1 MTTPPTDTPAPDE
14 HDEARPSD
22 VATDVAAEFADDAAP
37 RRVVS
42 PRDLIFLQRRAQL
55 GLAAGVILLTTLMV
69 FFTLQPSLIFRNNT
83 PTGGDMG
90 AHVYGPAYLRDH
102 LLTSF
107 RLTGWSNDWYSGLP
121 IYRFYM
127 VVPALFV
134 LVLDVF
140 LPYGIALKL
149 VAIAGLLAL
158 PTCTWLF
165 GKLARLAFP
174 IPELLVVASTIFL
187 FDESFTIYGGNIA
200 STMAGEFSFS
210 IALAFTVL
218 GFGVFIRGLEDGK
231 WRIASTVL
239 LALAALCHGI
249 VLLFAFLGYLLILAM
264 HREPAKWKHGLSVI
278 GTAVLLSAF
287 WVVPFVLN
295 HAYMTDMKYEPQPTG
310 YGESFVDM
318 FFPLH
323 TTFDVIVTGFALV
336 GFAAALWR
344 RNNTASWMGIY
355 GVLLAVGV
363 FVARESL
370 PIIGLLWNP
379 RILPFF
385 YLMRY
390 MLMMVGIYETV
401 VAVARFVSLEHTAA
415 RVAKTGEEQTLAPS
429 PRGRLGF
436 NVTTAIVVTLA
447 CVSIIGFRFQQ
458 LPFAG
463 IRASADGSER
473 YGIGPFSVPR
483 SNDGFVDGWARWNF
497 TGYEGKNA
505 YGEYRA
511 LVETMKQIGE
521 DPRHGCGRAL
531 WENNGEL
538 NKYGTTM
545 GLMLLPHWT
554 DGCIGSMEG
563 LFFEASGTTP
573 YHFIAAAAMSKQS
586 SNPVREL
593 RYDDNNAALGVRYL
607 QELGV
612 RYYMGFTPE
621 AIREASAQRDLT
633 EIARSGPWVIY
644 EVAGSDLVVP
654 LTVQPVVVAGRV
666 DDESVMGHP
675 DDAKERWLEV
685 GTSWFQNPNDWLALP
700 AADGPAEWQRVKLAI
715 DFDRRIGEPD
725 ERSRRVDVVVPSDPV
740 DVVSIEPPKVTDV
753 VQGRSSVSFRVDK
766 VGTPILVRTSYFPN
780 WSVSGAK
787 GPYRVAPNMM
797 VVVPTRS
804 EVKLSFGWSFLDVL
818 AYVIS
823 IAGVVVLVRWRRARR
838 RTSADS
844 YEGEDSLVGD
854 QN

>member
-1 MTTPPTDTPAPDE
+1 MTNPNAPTDNAPTNN
-14 HDEARPSD
+14 AL
-22 VATDVAAEFADDAAP
+22 TDDAPTETRMTAAAAIFVE
-37 RRVVS
+37 RRT
-42 PRDLIFLQRRAQL
+42 QL
-55 GLAAGVILLTTLMV
+55 ALAAAIIAFTTLMV

-107 RLTGWSNDWYSGLP
+107 RLSGWSNDWYAGLP

-127 VVPALFV
+127 VVPAIFILLLNIV
-134 LVLDVF
+134 

-149 VAIAGLLAL
+149 VAVAGLLAL
-158 PTCTWLF
+158 PVCTWLF
-165 GKLARLAFP
+165 AKLARLVFP
-174 IPELLVVASTIFL
+174 LPELLVVASTVFL

-210 IALAFTVL
+210 IALAFSIL
-218 GFGVFIRGLEDGK
+218 GFGVFIRGLETGK
-231 WRIASTVL
+231 YRIAATLL
-239 LALAALCHGI
+239 LALAALSHGI
-249 VLLFAFLGYLLILAM
+249 VLLFVFLGYVLILAM
-264 HREPAKWKHGLSVI
+264 HRDAAKWRLGLPVI
-278 GTAVLLSAF
+278 GTAILLSAF

-295 HAYMTDMKYEPQPTG
+295 HSYMTDMKYEPQPTG
-310 YGESFVDM
+310 YSESFIDM

-323 TTFDVIVTGFALV
+323 TVFNVIVMGFAIV
-336 GFAAALWR
+336 GFLSALWR
-344 RNNTASWMGIY
+344 RNSTASWMGIY
-355 GVLLAVGV
+355 GIILAIGV

-385 YLMRY
+385 YLLRY
-390 MLMMVGIYETV
+390 MLMMIGIYETV
-401 VAVARFVSLEHTAA
+401 VAVARFASLERAAA
-415 RVAKTGEEQTLAPS
+415 RVAKTGEVQTLAPS
-429 PRGRLGF
+429 PRGRLNF
-436 NVTTAIVVTLA
+436 NVATAVVVALLA
-447 CVSIIGFRFQQ
+447 ISVIGFRFQE
-458 LPFAG
+458 LPLATFRTAE
-463 IRASADGSER
+463 DGSVR
-473 YGIGPFSVPR
+473 YGIGPFSVPS

-497 TGYEGKNA
+497 TGYEGKSA

-511 LVETMKQIGE
+511 IVETMKQIGE
-521 DPRHGCGRAL
+521 DPRYGCGRAL

-621 AIREASAQRDLT
+621 AVREASAQPALR
-633 EIARSGPWVIY
+633 EITRSGPWVIY
-644 EVAGSDLVVP
+644 EVAASDLVVP
-654 LTVQPVVVAGRV
+654 LTVQPVVVAGRT
-666 DDESVMGHP
+666 DSQADMGHP
-675 DDAKERWLEV
+675 GDAKERWLEI
-685 GTSWFQNPNDWLALP
+685 GTSWLQNPNDWPAVP
-700 AADGPAEWQRVKLAI
+700 AASGPSEWQRIDVAI
-715 DFDRRIGEPD
+715 DMNRRIGEPD
-725 ERSRRVDVVVPSDPV
+725 EASRRVDVVLPTQPI
-740 DVVSIEPPKVTDV
+740 DVVNVAPIVVSDV
-753 VQGRSSVSFRVDK
+753 EQGRSSVSFSVDK
-766 VGTPILVRTSYFPN
+766 IGTPVLVRTSYFPN
-780 WSVSGAK
+780 WNVSGAK

-797 VVVPTRS
+797 VVIPTQTD
-804 EVKLSFGWSFLDVL
+804 VKLSFGWSLLDVF
-818 AYVIS
+818 AYVLS
-823 IAGVVVLVRWRRARR
+823 ILGIVVLVRWRRSGRQTNFA
-838 RTSADS
+838 
-844 YEGEDSLVGD
+844 
-854 QN
+854 N

>member
-1 MTTPPTDTPAPDE
+1 MTTPTDDIAENSRTDGVV
-14 HDEARPSD
+14 DD
-22 VATDVAAEFADDAAP
+22 VPVEDSVGDTSRGAE
-37 RRVVS
+37 RRSLS
-42 PRDLIFLQRRAQL
+42 PREVIFFERRITL
-55 GLAAGVILLTTLMV
+55 MFAAVIILVTTAMV

-107 RLTGWSNDWYSGLP
+107 RLSGWSNDWYSGLP
-121 IYRFYM
+121 MYRFYM
-127 VVPALFV
+127 VVPALFI
-134 LVLDVF
+134 LALDVL

-149 VAIAGLLAL
+149 VAIAGLVAL
-158 PTCTWLF
+158 PLCTWLF
-165 GKLARLAFP
+165 AKLARFAFP
-174 IPELLVVASTIFL
+174 IPELFVVASTLFL

-210 IALAFTVL
+210 IALAFSVL
-218 GFGVFIRGLEDGK
+218 GFGVFIRGIETGRY
-231 WRIASTVL
+231 RIASTVL

-249 VLLFAFLGYLLILAM
+249 VLLFVFLGYLLVVAM
-264 HREPAKWKHGLSVI
+264 HREPAKWRYGASVI

-310 YGESFVDM
+310 YGETFVDM

-323 TTFDVIVTGFALV
+323 TVFDVLVTGFAV
-336 GFAAALWR
+336 IGFLSALWR
-344 RNNTASWMGIY
+344 RNGVGSWIGIY
-355 GVLLAVGV
+355 GVVLAIGV

-370 PIIGLLWNP
+370 PVIGLLWNP

-385 YLMRY
+385 YLLRY
-390 MLMMVGIYETV
+390 MLMMVGIYEVV
-401 VAVARFVSLEHTAA
+401 VAVARFANLEFAAA
-415 RVAKTGEEQTLAPS
+415 RVARTGEEQFLAPS
-429 PRGRLGF
+429 PRGRLNF
-436 NVTTAIVVTLA
+436 NMTTAVV
-447 CVSIIGFRFQQ
+447 VSLLCIGIIGFRFQE
-458 LPFAG
+458 LPFGTTRTAQ
-463 IRASADGSER
+463 DGSLR
-473 YGIGPFSVPR
+473 YGVGPFSVPA

-497 TGYEGKNA
+497 TGYEGKSA
-505 YGEYRA
+505 YGEYRT

-521 DPRHGCGRAL
+521 DPRYGCGRAL

-612 RYYMGFTPE
+612 RYYMGFTRE
-621 AIREASAQRDLT
+621 AVREASAQPALR

-644 EVAGSDLVVP
+644 QV
-654 LTVQPVVVAGRV
+654 
-666 DDESVMGHP
+666 
-675 DDAKERWLEV
+675 
-685 GTSWFQNPNDWLALP
+685 
-700 AADGPAEWQRVKLAI
+700 
-715 DFDRRIGEPD
+715 
-725 ERSRRVDVVVPSDPV
+725 
-740 DVVSIEPPKVTDV
+740 
-753 VQGRSSVSFRVDK
+753 
-766 VGTPILVRTSYFPN
+766 
-780 WSVSGAK
+780 
-787 GPYRVAPNMM
+787 
-797 VVVPTRS
+797 
-804 EVKLSFGWSFLDVL
+804 
-818 AYVIS
+818 
-823 IAGVVVLVRWRRARR
+823 
-838 RTSADS
+838 
-844 YEGEDSLVGD
+844 
-854 QN
+854 

>member
-1 MTTPPTDTPAPDE
+1 MTTHTDESAMTPDDGE
-14 HDEARPSD
+14 TSSNENSD
-22 VATDVAAEFADDAAP
+22 G

-42 PRDLIFLQRRAQL
+42 PRDLIYIERRTQL
-55 GLAAGVILLTTLMV
+55 ALAAAFIVFTTLMV

-107 RLTGWSNDWYSGLP
+107 RLTGWSNDWYAGLP

-127 VVPALFV
+127 VVPAIFIL
-134 LVLDVF
+134 LLDIV

-149 VAIAGLLAL
+149 VAVAGLLAL
-158 PTCTWLF
+158 PLCTWLF
-165 GKLARLAFP
+165 ARLARLAFP

-210 IALAFTVL
+210 ISLALTVLAF
-218 GFGVFIRGLEDGK
+218 GFFIRGLEDGK
-231 WRIASTVL
+231 WRATSTIL
-239 LALAALCHGI
+239 LALAALSHGI
-249 VLLFAFLGYLLILAM
+249 VLLFAFLGFVLILAM
-264 HREPAKWKHGLSVI
+264 HREAAKWKFGLSVI
-278 GTAVLLSAF
+278 GTAILLSAF

-295 HAYMTDMKYEPQPTG
+295 HSFMTDMKYEPQPTG
-310 YGESFVDM
+310 YGESFIDM

-323 TTFDVIVTGFALV
+323 TVFDVIVSGFALA
-336 GFAAALWR
+336 GFVSALWR
-344 RNNTASWMGIY
+344 RISTAAWMGIY
-355 GVLLAVGV
+355 VAVLAIGV

-385 YLMRY
+385 YLLRY
-390 MLMMVGIYETV
+390 MLMMVGIYEAV
-401 VAVARFVSLEHTAA
+401 VALARFASLEHAAA
-415 RVAKTGEEQTLAPS
+415 RVAKTGEVQTLAPS
-429 PRGRLGF
+429 PRGRLSF
-436 NVTTAIVVTLA
+436 NVWTAVVVAL
-447 CVSIIGFRFQQ
+447 VSVGIIGFRFQE
-458 LPFAG
+458 LPFASV
-463 IRASADGSER
+463 RTAADGSER

-511 LVETMKQIGE
+511 LIETMKQIGQ

-593 RYDDNNAALGVRYL
+593 RYDDNNATLGVRYL

-644 EVAGSDLVVP
+644 QVASSDLVVP
-654 LTVQPVVVAGRV
+654 LSVQPVVIGERV

-685 GTSWFQNPNDWLALP
+685 GTSWLQNPNDWLAIP
-700 AADGPAEWQRVKLAI
+700 AADGPDEWQRVKVAI
-715 DFDRRIGEPD
+715 DFNRRIGEPD
-725 ERSRRVDVVVPSDPV
+725 DRSRRVDVVVPSDAIN
-740 DVVSIEPPKVTDV
+740 VVSVDPPQVSNV

-780 WSVSGAK
+780 WGVSGAE
-787 GPYRVAPNMM
+787 GPFRVAPNMM
-797 VVVPTRS
+797 VVVPTS
-804 EVKLSFGWSFLDVL
+804 NEVTLDFGWSYLDVL
-818 AYVIS
+818 AYVITLVG
-823 IAGVVVLVRWRRARR
+823 IVVVVRWRRRR
-838 RTSADS
+838 PELA
-844 YEGEDSLVGD
+844 
-854 QN
+854 

>member
-1 MTTPPTDTPAPDE
+1 MTNPNLPTDNAPTNNALTDDAPTE
-14 HDEARPSD
+14 TRMTA
-22 VATDVAAEFADDAAP
+22 ATAIFVERRTQLAVAAAIIVF
-37 RRVVS
+37 
-42 PRDLIFLQRRAQL
+42 
-55 GLAAGVILLTTLMV
+55 TTLMV

-107 RLTGWSNDWYSGLP
+107 RLSGWSNDWYAGLP

-127 VVPALFV
+127 VVPAIFILLLNIV
-134 LVLDVF
+134 

-149 VAIAGLLAL
+149 VAVAGLLAL
-158 PTCTWLF
+158 PVCTWLF
-165 GKLARLAFP
+165 AKLARLVFP
-174 IPELLVVASTIFL
+174 LPELLVVASTVFL

-210 IALAFTVL
+210 IALAFSIL
-218 GFGVFIRGLEDGK
+218 GFGVFIRGLETGK
-231 WRIASTVL
+231 YRIAATLL
-239 LALAALCHGI
+239 LALAALSHGI
-249 VLLFAFLGYLLILAM
+249 VLLFVFLGYVLILAM
-264 HREPAKWKHGLSVI
+264 HRDAAKWRLGLPVI
-278 GTAVLLSAF
+278 GTAILLSAF

-295 HAYMTDMKYEPQPTG
+295 HSYMTDMKYEPQPTG
-310 YGESFVDM
+310 YSESFIDM

-323 TTFDVIVTGFALV
+323 TVFDVIIMGFAIV
-336 GFAAALWR
+336 GFLSALWR
-344 RNNTASWMGIY
+344 RNSTASWMGIY
-355 GVLLAVGV
+355 GIILAIGV

-385 YLMRY
+385 YLLRY
-390 MLMMVGIYETV
+390 MLMMIGIYETV
-401 VAVARFVSLEHTAA
+401 VAVARFASLERAAA
-415 RVAKTGEEQTLAPS
+415 RVAKTGEVQTLAPS
-429 PRGRLGF
+429 PRGRLNF
-436 NVTTAIVVTLA
+436 NVATAVVVALLA
-447 CVSIIGFRFQQ
+447 ISVIGFRFQE
-458 LPFAG
+458 LPLATFRTAE
-463 IRASADGSER
+463 DGSVR
-473 YGIGPFSVPR
+473 YGIGPFSVPS

-511 LVETMKQIGE
+511 IVETMKQIGE
-521 DPRHGCGRAL
+521 DPRYGCGRAL

-621 AIREASAQRDLT
+621 AVREASAQPALR
-633 EIARSGPWVIY
+633 EITRSGPWVIY
-644 EVAGSDLVVP
+644 EVAASDLVVP
-654 LTVQPVVVAGRV
+654 LTVQPVVVAGRT
-666 DDESVMGHP
+666 DSQADMGHP
-675 DDAKERWLEV
+675 GDAKERWLEI
-685 GTSWFQNPNDWLALP
+685 GTSWLQNPNDWPAVP
-700 AADGPAEWQRVKLAI
+700 AASGPSEWQRIDVAI
-715 DFDRRIGEPD
+715 DMNRRIGEPD
-725 ERSRRVDVVVPSDPV
+725 EASRRVDVVLPTQPI
-740 DVVSIEPPKVTDV
+740 DVVNVAPIVVSDV
-753 VQGRSSVSFRVDK
+753 EQGRSSVSFSVDK
-766 VGTPILVRTSYFPN
+766 IGTPVLVRTSYFPN
-780 WSVSGAK
+780 WNVSGAK

-797 VVVPTRS
+797 VVIPTQTD
-804 EVKLSFGWSFLDVL
+804 VKLSFGWSLLDVF
-818 AYVIS
+818 AYVLS
-823 IAGVVVLVRWRRARR
+823 ILGIVVLVRWRRSGRQTNFA
-838 RTSADS
+838 
-844 YEGEDSLVGD
+844 
-854 QN
+854 N

>member
-1 MTTPPTDTPAPDE
+1 MTNPNLPTDNALTDNALTE
-14 HDEARPSD
+14 TRMS
-22 VATDVAAEFADDAAP
+22 VATAIFVE
-37 RRVVS
+37 RRT
-42 PRDLIFLQRRAQL
+42 QL
-55 GLAAGVILLTTLMV
+55 ALAAAIIVFTTLMV

-107 RLTGWSNDWYSGLP
+107 RLSGWSNDWYAGLP

-127 VVPALFV
+127 VVPAIFIL
-134 LVLDVF
+134 LLDIV

-149 VAIAGLLAL
+149 VAVAGLLAL
-158 PTCTWLF
+158 PVCTWLF
-165 GKLARLAFP
+165 AKLARLVFP
-174 IPELLVVASTIFL
+174 IPELLVVASTVFL

-210 IALAFTVL
+210 IALAFSIL
-218 GFGVFIRGLEDGK
+218 GFGVFIRGLETGK
-231 WRIASTVL
+231 YRIAATLL
-239 LALAALCHGI
+239 LALAALSHGI
-249 VLLFAFLGYLLILAM
+249 VLLFVFLGYVLILAM
-264 HREPAKWKHGLSVI
+264 HRDAAKWRFGLPVI
-278 GTAVLLSAF
+278 GTATLLSAF

-295 HAYMTDMKYEPQPTG
+295 HSYMTDMKYEPQPTG
-310 YGESFVDM
+310 YSESFVDM

-323 TTFDVIVTGFALV
+323 TVFNVIVMGFALV
-336 GFAAALWR
+336 GFLSALWR
-344 RNNTASWMGIY
+344 RNSTASWMGIY
-355 GVLLAVGV
+355 GVILAIGV

-379 RILPFF
+379 RILPFL
-385 YLMRY
+385 YLLRY
-390 MLMMVGIYETV
+390 MLMMIGIYETV
-401 VAVARFVSLEHTAA
+401 VAVARFASLERAAA
-415 RVAKTGEEQTLAPS
+415 RVAKTGEVQTLAPS
-429 PRGRLGF
+429 PRGRLNF
-436 NVTTAIVVTLA
+436 NVATAVVVALLA
-447 CVSIIGFRFQQ
+447 ISIIGFRFQE
-458 LPFAG
+458 LPLATL
-463 IRASADGSER
+463 RTAQDGSVR
-473 YGIGPFSVPR
+473 YGIGPFTVPS

-511 LVETMKQIGE
+511 IVETMKQIGE
-521 DPRHGCGRAL
+521 DPRYGCGRAL

-573 YHFIAAAAMSKQS
+573 YHFITAAAMSKQS

-621 AIREASAQRDLT
+621 AVREASAQTALR

-644 EVAGSDLVVP
+644 EVAASNLVVP
-654 LTVQPVVVAGRV
+654 LTVQPVVVGGRT
-666 DDESVMGHP
+666 DSQADMGHP
-675 DDAKERWLEV
+675 GDAKERWLEI
-685 GTSWFQNPNDWLALP
+685 GTSWLQNPNDWPAVP
-700 AADGPAEWQRVKLAI
+700 AASGPSEWQRIDVAI
-715 DFDRRIGEPD
+715 DMNRRIGEPD
-725 ERSRRVDVVVPSDPV
+725 ESSRRVDVVLPTQPI
-740 DVVSIEPPKVTDV
+740 DVVNVEPIVVSDV
-753 VQGRSSVSFRVDK
+753 EQGRSSVSFSVDK
-766 VGTPILVRTSYFPN
+766 IGTPVLVRTSYFPN
-780 WSVSGAK
+780 WNVSGAE

-797 VVVPTRS
+797 VVIPTQTD
-804 EVKLSFGWSFLDVL
+804 VKLSFGWSLLDVF
-818 AYVIS
+818 AYVLS
-823 IAGVVVLVRWRRARR
+823 ILGIVVLVRWRRSGRQTNIA
-838 RTSADS
+838 
-844 YEGEDSLVGD
+844 
-854 QN
+854 N

>member
-1 MTTPPTDTPAPDE
+1 MTNPNLPTDNALTDNVLTDNAPTE
-14 HDEARPSD
+14 TRM
-22 VATDVAAEFADDAAP
+22 TAAAAIFVE
-37 RRVVS
+37 RRT
-42 PRDLIFLQRRAQL
+42 QL
-55 GLAAGVILLTTLMV
+55 ALAAAIIAFTTLMV

-107 RLTGWSNDWYSGLP
+107 RLSGWSNDWYAGLP

-127 VVPALFV
+127 VVPAIFILLLNIV
-134 LVLDVF
+134 

-149 VAIAGLLAL
+149 VAVAGLLAL
-158 PTCTWLF
+158 PVCTWLF
-165 GKLARLAFP
+165 AKLARLVFP
-174 IPELLVVASTIFL
+174 LPELLVVASTVFL

-210 IALAFTVL
+210 IALAFSIL
-218 GFGVFIRGLEDGK
+218 GFGVFIRGLETGK
-231 WRIASTVL
+231 YRIAATLL
-239 LALAALCHGI
+239 LALAALSHGI
-249 VLLFAFLGYLLILAM
+249 VLLFVFLGYVLILAM
-264 HREPAKWKHGLSVI
+264 HRDAAKWRLGLPVI
-278 GTAVLLSAF
+278 GTAILLSAF

-295 HAYMTDMKYEPQPTG
+295 HSYMTDMKYEPQPTG
-310 YGESFVDM
+310 YSESFIDM

-323 TTFDVIVTGFALV
+323 TVFDVIIMGFAIV
-336 GFAAALWR
+336 GFLSALWR
-344 RNNTASWMGIY
+344 RNSTASWMGIY
-355 GVLLAVGV
+355 GIILAIGV

-385 YLMRY
+385 YLLRY
-390 MLMMVGIYETV
+390 MLMMIGIYETV
-401 VAVARFVSLEHTAA
+401 VAVARFASLERAAA
-415 RVAKTGEEQTLAPS
+415 RVAKTGEVQTLAPS
-429 PRGRLGF
+429 PRGRLNF
-436 NVTTAIVVTLA
+436 NVATAVVVALLA
-447 CVSIIGFRFQQ
+447 ISVIGFRFQE
-458 LPFAG
+458 LPLATFRTAE
-463 IRASADGSER
+463 DGSVR
-473 YGIGPFSVPR
+473 YGIGPFSVPS

-511 LVETMKQIGE
+511 IVETMKQIGE
-521 DPRHGCGRAL
+521 DPRYGCGRAL

-621 AIREASAQRDLT
+621 AVREASAQPALR
-633 EIARSGPWVIY
+633 EITRSGPWVIY
-644 EVAGSDLVVP
+644 EVAASDLVVP
-654 LTVQPVVVAGRV
+654 LTVQPVVVAGRT
-666 DDESVMGHP
+666 DSQADMGHP
-675 DDAKERWLEV
+675 GDAKERWLEI
-685 GTSWFQNPNDWLALP
+685 GTSWLQNPNDWPAVP
-700 AADGPAEWQRVKLAI
+700 AASGPSEWQRIDVAI
-715 DFDRRIGEPD
+715 DMNRRIGEPD
-725 ERSRRVDVVVPSDPV
+725 EASRRVDVVLPTQPI
-740 DVVSIEPPKVTDV
+740 DVVNVAPIVVSDV
-753 VQGRSSVSFRVDK
+753 EQGRSSVSFSVDK
-766 VGTPILVRTSYFPN
+766 IGTPVLVRTSYFPN
-780 WSVSGAK
+780 WNVSGAK

-797 VVVPTRS
+797 VVIPTQTD
-804 EVKLSFGWSFLDVL
+804 VKLSFGWSLLDVF
-818 AYVIS
+818 AYVLS
-823 IAGVVVLVRWRRARR
+823 ILGIVVLVRWRRSGRQTNFA
-838 RTSADS
+838 
-844 YEGEDSLVGD
+844 
-854 QN
+854 N

>member
-1 MTTPPTDTPAPDE
+1 MTNPTDDT
-14 HDEARPSD
+14 R
-22 VATDVAAEFADDAAP
+22 ADDSAAAVVDDP
-37 RRVVS
+37 FGDGDATVVDETSERRRVVS
-42 PRDLIFLQRRAQL
+42 PREVLYFERRTKLIF
-55 GLAAGVILLTTLMV
+55 AAVVIFATTLMV
-69 FFTLQPSLIFRNNT
+69 FLTLQPSLIFRNNT

-107 RLTGWSNDWYSGLP
+107 RLTGWSNDWYAGLP

-127 VVPALFV
+127 VVPALFI
-134 LVLDVF
+134 LALDVV

-149 VAIAGLLAL
+149 VAIAGLVAL
-158 PTCTWLF
+158 PLCTWLF
-165 GKLARLAFP
+165 AKLARFAFP
-174 IPELLVVASTIFL
+174 IPELLVVASTVFL

-210 IALAFTVL
+210 ISLAFSVL
-218 GFGVFIRGLEDGK
+218 GFGVFIRGLETGRY
-231 WRIASTVL
+231 RITSTVL
-239 LALAALCHGI
+239 LALAALSHGI
-249 VLLFAFLGYLLILAM
+249 VLLFVFLGYLLILAM
-264 HREPAKWKHGLSVI
+264 HREPAKWKYGIPVI
-278 GTAVLLSAF
+278 GTAILISAF

-295 HAYMTDMKYEPQPTG
+295 HAFMTDMKYEPQPTG
-310 YGESFVDM
+310 YSESFVDM

-323 TTFDVIVTGFALV
+323 PVFDVLITGFAV
-336 GFAAALWR
+336 IGFLSALWR
-344 RNNTASWMGIY
+344 RNNVGSWLGIY
-355 GVLLAVGV
+355 GVVLAIGV

-385 YLMRY
+385 YMLRY
-390 MLMMVGIYETV
+390 MLMMVGIYEVV
-401 VAVARFVSLEHTAA
+401 VAVARFANLEFTAA
-415 RVAKTGEEQTLAPS
+415 RVARTGEEQVLAPS
-429 PRGRLGF
+429 PRGRMNF
-436 NVTTAIVVTLA
+436 NIATACA
-447 CVSIIGFRFQQ
+447 VSLICIGIIGFRFQE
-458 LPFAG
+458 LPFG
-463 IRASADGSER
+463 SIRTAQDGSQR
-473 YGIGPFSVPR
+473 YGIGPISVPA

-505 YGEYRA
+505 YGEYRT

-521 DPRHGCGRAL
+521 DPRYGCGRAL

-573 YHFIAAAAMSKQS
+573 YHFITAAAMSKQS

-621 AIREASAQRDLT
+621 AVREASAQPALR

-644 EVAGSDLVVP
+644 QVEGSDLVVP
-654 LTVQPVVVAGRV
+654 LAVQPVVVDSRS
-666 DDESVMGHP
+666 DDESTMAHQ

-685 GTSWFQNPNDWLALP
+685 GTSWFQNPNDWVALP
-700 AADGPAEWQRVKLAI
+700 AADGPDEWQRISVGI
-715 DFDRRIGEPD
+715 DFNRRIGEPD
-725 ERSRRVDVVVPSDPV
+725 DSSRRVDVVTPTEPIT
-740 DVVSIEPPKVTDV
+740 VVNTELATVTDV

-780 WSVSGAK
+780 WGVSGAD

-797 VVVPTRS
+797 VVVPTDN

-818 AYVIS
+818 AYLVS
-823 IAGVVVLVRWRRARR
+823 IGGIVVLVRWRRASRR
-838 RTSADS
+838 ATT
-844 YEGEDSLVGD
+844 
-854 QN
+854 

>member
-1 MTTPPTDTPAPDE
+1 MTSPNLPTDNALTDNAS
-14 HDEARPSD
+14 SD
-22 VATDVAAEFADDAAP
+22 TRMSVAAAIFVE
-37 RRVVS
+37 RRT
-42 PRDLIFLQRRAQL
+42 QL
-55 GLAAGVILLTTLMV
+55 ALAAAIIAFTTLMV

-107 RLTGWSNDWYSGLP
+107 RLSGWSNDWYAGLP

-127 VVPALFV
+127 VVPAIFIL
-134 LVLDVF
+134 LLDIV

-149 VAIAGLLAL
+149 VAVAGLLAL
-158 PTCTWLF
+158 PVCTWLF
-165 GKLARLAFP
+165 AKLARLVFP
-174 IPELLVVASTIFL
+174 IPELLVVASTVFL

-210 IALAFTVL
+210 IALAFSIL
-218 GFGVFIRGLEDGK
+218 GFGVFIRGLETVK
-231 WRIASTVL
+231 YRIAATLL
-239 LALAALCHGI
+239 LALAALSHGI
-249 VLLFAFLGYLLILAM
+249 VLLFVFLGYVLILAM
-264 HREPAKWKHGLSVI
+264 HRDAAKWKFGLPVI
-278 GTAVLLSAF
+278 GTAILLSAF

-295 HAYMTDMKYEPQPTG
+295 HSYMTDMKYEPQPTG
-310 YGESFVDM
+310 YSESFIDM

-323 TTFDVIVTGFALV
+323 TVFDVIIMGFATV
-336 GFAAALWR
+336 GFLSALWR
-344 RNNTASWMGIY
+344 RSNTASWMGIY
-355 GVLLAVGV
+355 GVILAIGV

-385 YLMRY
+385 YLLRY
-390 MLMMVGIYETV
+390 MLMMIGIYESV
-401 VAVARFVSLEHTAA
+401 VAVARFASLERAAA
-415 RVAKTGEEQTLAPS
+415 RVAKTGEVQTLAPS
-429 PRGRLGF
+429 PRGRLNF
-436 NVTTAIVVTLA
+436 NVATAVVVALLAIGIV
-447 CVSIIGFRFQQ
+447 GFRFQE
-458 LPFAG
+458 LPLATL
-463 IRASADGSER
+463 RTAQDGSVR
-473 YGIGPFSVPR
+473 YGIGPFSVPS

-511 LVETMKQIGE
+511 IVETMKQIGE
-521 DPRHGCGRAL
+521 DPRYGCGRAL

-621 AIREASAQRDLT
+621 AVREASAQPALR
-633 EIARSGPWVIY
+633 EITRSGPWVIY
-644 EVAGSDLVVP
+644 EVAASDLVVP
-654 LTVQPVVVAGRV
+654 LTVQPVVVGGRT
-666 DDESVMGHP
+666 DSQADMGHP
-675 DDAKERWLEV
+675 GDAKERWLEI
-685 GTSWFQNPNDWLALP
+685 GTSWLQNPNDWPAMP
-700 AADGPAEWQRVKLAI
+700 AASGPSEWQRI
-715 DFDRRIGEPD
+715 DVAVDMNRRIGEPD
-725 ERSRRVDVVVPSDPV
+725 ESSRRVDVVLPTQSI
-740 DVVSIEPPKVTDV
+740 DVVNVEPIVVSDV
-753 VQGRSSVSFRVDK
+753 EQGRSSVSFSVNK
-766 VGTPILVRTSYFPN
+766 IGTPVLVRTSYFPN
-780 WSVSGAK
+780 WNVSGAE

-797 VVVPTRS
+797 VVIPTQTD
-804 EVKLSFGWSFLDVL
+804 VKLSFGWSLLDVF
-818 AYVIS
+818 AYVLS
-823 IAGVVVLVRWRRARR
+823 IVGIVVLVRWRRSGRQTTIA
-838 RTSADS
+838 
-844 YEGEDSLVGD
+844 
-854 QN
+854 N

>member
-1 MTTPPTDTPAPDE
+1 MTNPNTPTDNALTDNAS
-14 HDEARPSD
+14 SD
-22 VATDVAAEFADDAAP
+22 NRMSVAAAIFVE
-37 RRVVS
+37 RRT
-42 PRDLIFLQRRAQL
+42 QL
-55 GLAAGVILLTTLMV
+55 ALAAAIIVFTTLMV

-107 RLTGWSNDWYSGLP
+107 RLSGWSNDWYAGLP

-127 VVPALFV
+127 VVPAIFIL
-134 LVLDVF
+134 LLDIV

-149 VAIAGLLAL
+149 VAVAGLLAL
-158 PTCTWLF
+158 PLCTWLF
-165 GKLARLAFP
+165 AKLARLVFP
-174 IPELLVVASTIFL
+174 IPELLVVASTVFL

-210 IALAFTVL
+210 IALAFSIL
-218 GFGVFIRGLEDGK
+218 GFGVFIRGLETGK
-231 WRIASTVL
+231 HRIAATLL
-239 LALAALCHGI
+239 LALAALSHGI
-249 VLLFAFLGYLLILAM
+249 VLLFVFLGYVLILAM
-264 HREPAKWKHGLSVI
+264 HRDAAKWKFGLPVI
-278 GTAVLLSAF
+278 GTAILLSAF

-295 HAYMTDMKYEPQPTG
+295 HSYMTDMKYEPQPTG
-310 YGESFVDM
+310 YSESFIDM

-323 TTFDVIVTGFALV
+323 TVFDVIIMGFATV
-336 GFAAALWR
+336 GFLSALWR
-344 RNNTASWMGIY
+344 RSNTASWMGIY
-355 GVLLAVGV
+355 GVILAIGV

-385 YLMRY
+385 YLLRY
-390 MLMMVGIYETV
+390 MLMMIGIYESV
-401 VAVARFVSLEHTAA
+401 VAVARFASLERAAA
-415 RVAKTGEEQTLAPS
+415 RVAKTGEVQTLAPS
-429 PRGRLGF
+429 PRGRLNF
-436 NVTTAIVVTLA
+436 NVATAVVVALLA
-447 CVSIIGFRFQQ
+447 IGIIGFRFQE
-458 LPFAG
+458 LPLATL
-463 IRASADGSER
+463 RTAQDGSVR
-473 YGIGPFSVPR
+473 YGIGPFSVPS

-511 LVETMKQIGE
+511 IVETMKQIGE
-521 DPRHGCGRAL
+521 DPRYGCGRAL

-573 YHFIAAAAMSKQS
+573 YHFITAAAMSKQS

-621 AIREASAQRDLT
+621 AVREASAQPALR
-633 EIARSGPWVIY
+633 EITRSGPWVIY
-644 EVAGSDLVVP
+644 EVAASDLVVP
-654 LTVQPVVVAGRV
+654 LTVQPVVVGGRT
-666 DDESVMGHP
+666 DSQADMGHP
-675 DDAKERWLEV
+675 GDAKERWLEI
-685 GTSWFQNPNDWLALP
+685 GTSWLQNPNDWPAVP
-700 AADGPAEWQRVKLAI
+700 AASGPSEWQRIDVAI
-715 DFDRRIGEPD
+715 DMNRRIGEPD
-725 ERSRRVDVVVPSDPV
+725 ESSRRVDVVLPTQSI
-740 DVVSIEPPKVTDV
+740 DVVNVEPIV
-753 VQGRSSVSFRVDK
+753 VSEVEQGRSSVSFSVDK
-766 VGTPILVRTSYFPN
+766 IGTPVLVRTSYFPN
-780 WSVSGAK
+780 WNVSGAE

-797 VVVPTRS
+797 VVIPTQTD
-804 EVKLSFGWSFLDVL
+804 VKLSFGWSLLDVF
-818 AYVIS
+818 AYVLS
-823 IAGVVVLVRWRRARR
+823 IVGIVVLVRWRRSGRQTTIA
-838 RTSADS
+838 
-844 YEGEDSLVGD
+844 
-854 QN
+854 N